1 MKAETRSIENIYW
14 SWRKYLAAQLPTYRR
29 FYNPPSQPKPTDVDV
44 WIVWQLGTYDPRLF
58 TDSVP
63 RIHCVSRS
71 DTDGSGLIGV
81 VGDVLSVVDN
91 RSTGKRRIDFYDKD
105 TAVKI
110 GDIWV
115 RDVSVGIEVPYDTG
129 ITSKAIT
136 IHTQVKTARQMR

>member
-1 MKAETRSIENIYW
+1 M
-14 SWRKYLAAQLPTYRR
+14 
-29 FYNPPSQPKPTDVDV
+29 
-44 WIVWQLGTYDPRLF
+44 
-58 TDSVP
+58 
-63 RIHCVSRS
+63 
-71 DTDGSGLIGV
+71 IGV

>member
-1 MKAETRSIENIYW
+1 
-14 SWRKYLAAQLPTYRR
+14 LAAQLPTYRR

-44 WIVWQLGTYDPRLF
+44 WIVWQLGTYDPSLF

-71 DTDGSGLIGV
+71 DTDGSDLIGV
-81 VGDVLSVVDN
+81 VTAVLNVVDN
-91 RSTGKRRIDFYDKD
+91 QSTGKRRIDFYDKD

-110 GDIWV
+110 GDIWI
-115 RDVSVGIEVPYDTG
+115 RDISVGTETPYDTG

-136 IHTQVKTARQMR
+136 IHTQVKTARQMK